1 MLWLRCISFSA
12 RDTFGNRK
20 VQNEPYRC
28 ADPLQR
34 RQCVACDRICR
45 DLRVVGCDA
54 VDRTR
59 THRTYGMNCVHLAL
73 IRTLTAPS
81 TKG

>member
-1 MLWLRCISFSA
+1 
-12 RDTFGNRK
+12 
-20 VQNEPYRC
+20 
-28 ADPLQR
+28 
-34 RQCVACDRICR
+34 
-45 DLRVVGCDA
+45 VGCDG